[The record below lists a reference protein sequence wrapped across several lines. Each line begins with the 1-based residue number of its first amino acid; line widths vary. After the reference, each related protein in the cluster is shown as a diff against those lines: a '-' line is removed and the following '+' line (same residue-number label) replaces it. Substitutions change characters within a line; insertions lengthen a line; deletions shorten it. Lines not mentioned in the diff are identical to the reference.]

1 MWVCFSTRPTKMSGS
16 SWLNRVRLCRYP
28 VRPGSVRDSEEE
40 QIEMA
45 MTLRPRALFAI
56 SPTLLLALSLS
67 ACGGSNSQPQTAAA
81 PPPPPPPPPAEHVP
95 PPEATKADPPPAP
108 PATRILSDAT
118 FSTPES
124 VFYDAAQDVY
134 FVSNIN
140 GDPFTKDN
148 NGFIAKVTP
157 EGQVTKFI
165 EGGKPGITLN
175 APKGIAVVGD
185 TLLVADI
192 DTVRIFNRTSG
203 EAKGEIA
210 VKGATFL
217 NDITTAA
224 DGKTVYV
231 SDTGWKTGFK
241 PSGTDAIHTIV
252 DGKVTKI
259 PAKAKD
265 LAGPNGVLAG
275 EGGAWVVSFGSG
287 ELYFVD
293 AKGKKDKAQKL
304 EKGGLDGIVQVKDG
318 KVLVSS
324 WDGSAVYGG
333 KPGEAF
339 TTVISGVDSPA
350 DIGYDSKRNV
360 LLIPLFK
367 KNAIVMHSLDS
378 SAPAVA
384 PAAAAPA
391 PAPAPAAPLPGAKAD
406 ATTPA
411 PEAKKGT
418 VGSPAAAKEVAPTKP
433 TDKTQS
439 TAPAAAVPAAPAAAK
454 APAAAVPAAP
464 AAAKADPGPAAPAPA
479 PAAPKAAA
487 PAAPPPAP
495 APKAAT
501 PAAPPA
507 APAPAPKAAAPAA
520 PPAAPAPAAPAPA
533 QAK

>member
-1 MWVCFSTRPTKMSGS
+1 LF
-16 SWLNRVRLCRYP
+16 
-28 VRPGSVRDSEEE
+28 D
-40 QIEMA
+40 MA
-45 MTLRPRALFAI
+45 MNLRPRALFLI
-56 SPTLLLALSLS
+56 SPTLLLAFALTG
-67 ACGGSNSQPQTAAA
+67 CGSSGQQQTAAA

-95 PPEATKADPPPAP
+95 PPEAAKADPPPAP
-108 PATRILSDAT
+108 PATRIISDAT

-140 GDPFTKDN
+140 GDPLAKDN

-157 EGQVTKFI
+157 EGQVAKFV

-175 APKGIAVVGD
+175 APKGIAIVGD

-210 VKGATFL
+210 IKGATFL
-217 NDITTAA
+217 NDLSVGA
-224 DGKTVYV
+224 DGKTVYA
-231 SDTGWKTGFK
+231 SDTGFKAGFK
-241 PSGTDAIHTIV
+241 PAGTDALYTIV
-252 DGKVTKI
+252 DGKVTKL

-265 LAGPNGVLAG
+265 LAGPNGLLAAD
-275 EGGAWVVSFGSG
+275 GGVWAVTFGSG

-304 EKGGLDGIVQVKDG
+304 EKGQLDGIVQTKDG

-324 WDGSAVYGG
+324 WEGSAVYGG

-339 TTVISGVDSPA
+339 TTVISGVDTPA

-367 KNAIVMHSLDS
+367 KNAIVLHSLDS
-378 SAPAVA
+378 NAPAVA
-384 PAAAAPA
+384 PAAAAPP

-406 ATTPA
+406 ATSPA

-439 TAPAAAVPAAPAAAK
+439 TAPAASVPAAPAGAK

-479 PAAPKAAA
+479 APAPKAATPATPAAPAPKAAA
-487 PAAPPPAP
+487 PAAPAPKAATPATPAAPAPKAAAPAAP

-501 PAAPPA
+501 PATPA
-507 APAPAPKAAAPAA
+507 APAPKAAAPAA
-520 PPAAPAPAAPAPA
+520 PPAAPAPAAPAK
-533 QAK
+533 AK

>member
-1 MWVCFSTRPTKMSGS
+1 MWVWFSTRRTKMSGS

-28 VRPGSVRDSEEE
+28 VRPGSVRDSEEDLFD
-40 QIEMA
+40 MA
-45 MTLRPRALFAI
+45 MNLRPRALFLI
-56 SPTLLLALSLS
+56 SPTLLLAFALTG
-67 ACGGSNSQPQTAAA
+67 CGSSGQQQTAAA

-95 PPEATKADPPPAP
+95 PPETTKADPPPAP
-108 PATRILSDAT
+108 PATRILSEVG
-118 FSTPES
+118 FETPES

-140 GDPFTKDN
+140 GDPLTKDN

-157 EGQVTKFI
+157 EGQVTKFV

-175 APKGIAVVGD
+175 APKGITVVGD

-217 NDITTAA
+217 NDLSTAA
-224 DGKTVYV
+224 DGKTVYAT
-231 SDTGWKTGFK
+231 DTGFKAGFK
-241 PSGTDAIHTIV
+241 PSGTDALYSIV
-252 DGKVTKI
+252 DGKATKI

-265 LAGPNGVLAG
+265 LAGPNGILAG
-275 EGGAWVVSFGSG
+275 ESGAWVVSFGSG

-304 EKGGLDGIVQVKDG
+304 EKGQLDGITQAKDG

-324 WDGSAVYGG
+324 WEGSAVYGG

-378 SAPAVA
+378 NAPAVA
-384 PAAAAPA
+384 PAAAAPP

-406 ATTPA
+406 ATSPA

-464 AAAKADPGPAAPAPA
+464 AAAKADPGPAAQAPA
-479 PAAPKAAA
+479 
-487 PAAPPPAP
+487 AP

-501 PAAPPA
+501 PSAPPA
-507 APAPAPKAAAPAA
+507 AQAPAPKAAAPAA

-533 QAK
+533 KTK